1 MVERRRRR
9 LGLICEGFLEYGQRL
24 AERRAVIPPAQ
35 RSLLIPAMMADVEYK
50 YWTRDLFIESQFEFA
65 ARWGRSRAGIG
76 AAPGL
81 RSLLCAGYRW
91 PSLFL
96 SLRNPMPDRNDFKA
110 LHRVIR
116 FISDLAVGSFF
127 HELRVIGGENV
138 PKTGPI
144 IVCVVFCGA
153 FLGVVGADGGGIG
166 RRRTTT

>member
-1 MVERRRRR
+1 MRVLALPLA
-9 LGLICEGFLEYGQRL
+9 LGRCCAL
-24 AERRAVIPPAQ
+24 A
-35 RSLLIPAMMADVEYK
+35 
-50 YWTRDLFIESQFEFA
+50 T
-65 ARWGRSRAGIG
+65 AGH
-76 AAPGL
+76 L
-81 RSLLCAGYRW
+81 S
-91 PSLFL
+91 F
-96 SLRNPMPDRNDFKA
+96 SLRTPMPDRNDFKA